1 MAWICTQEWS
11 LCSHATRAQNQI
23 FWVKILLWLKTQFEK
38 MFFLLI
44 LDSRDA
50 FDLSLLETNLT
61 ECYLRS
67 SCSPLPMSLSS
78 SAWGPLGGPSL
89 DTNKCPSS
97 ERWIQ
102 SAAFIGDTNS
112 VFSVLHSALSFTLQF
127 VEGSGSLA
135 DWFKCILHLWQSW
148 CGLWCNQSTL
158 PIKHPILWSS
168 DVRLLI
174 LSTRRDRVTFSIWNI
189 FTSN

>member
-1 MAWICTQEWS
+1 
-11 LCSHATRAQNQI
+11 
-23 FWVKILLWLKTQFEK
+23 

-61 ECYLRS
+61 GCYLRS
-67 SCSPLPMSLSS
+67 SSSPLPRSLSS
-78 SAWGPLGGPSL
+78 PSPWSALWCPPSL
-89 DTNKCPSS
+89 DTNKWPSS

-102 SAAFIGDTNS
+102 SFAFIGHTNP
-112 VFSVLHSALSFTLQF
+112 VFSVLSASQLHIALWTGVIELSVDY
-127 VEGSGSLA
+127 VE
-135 DWFKCILHLWQSW
+135 CILHLWQCCC

-158 PIKHPILWSS
+158 PIKHLMFGCPPANI
-168 DVRLLI
+168 
-174 LSTRRDRVTFSIWNI
+174 TRRDRVTFSIWNI